1 MPSKSMEVH
10 TISEVQASSHH
21 EESESADKME
31 NVTIFA
37 PQMSF
42 QQKEPQGIGLSQR
55 IYQEES
61 EDAEMMPVDEPPQ
74 KHEGEEEDVTQII
87 NAHHFA
93 NVFLAK
99 AYQPKNIKVLKRAY
113 RKHLK

>member
-1 MPSKSMEVH
+1 
-10 TISEVQASSHH
+10 
-21 EESESADKME
+21 
-31 NVTIFA
+31 
-37 PQMSF
+37 
-42 QQKEPQGIGLSQR
+42 
-55 IYQEES
+55 
-61 EDAEMMPVDEPPQ
+61 MMPVDEPPQ

-93 NVFLAK
+93 NIFLAK